1 MTDINAFSSVID
13 AAETNGEALV
23 IYDLDDR
30 VAYANAHHR
39 MLYEAIDFDSKPR
52 FSDIFLHCVET
63 RKFNHPDVYV
73 EPEQWLA
80 NAVNSRQQNPTLRFL
95 RRHRDNRV
103 FVIKSVLVE
112 GIGSYQ
118 TRSSLSPD
126 MVDGVSDYCSYDKT
140 GKPANNDPAVEL
152 SDLRGRMT
160 DITAALDAWRT
171 PCALVD
177 RLGQIRHFN
186 LAMGLL
192 LDHEDGLSIC
202 GPHLKAHHREDHER
216 MLGIIRRY
224 ANTRTGPGIATMR
237 VRRRSG
243 RAPYII
249 SVNATVPGVSLLP
262 HESAGAAMVLVA
274 DPDSGC
280 TVGTQTLRQLYGL
293 TELQAELAT
302 RLIRGDSSAKI
313 ANATGIPIEIFDACV
328 LEVMDRMGVDGPIAF
343 TQRMA
348 EIAGILNAHQKSG
361 W

>member
-1 MTDINAFSSVID
+1 MTDVSAFSSVID

-23 IYDLDDR
+23 IYDLEDR
-30 VAYANAHHR
+30 VAFANQQHR
-39 MLYEAIDFDSKPR
+39 VLYEAIDFDSKPR
-52 FSDIFLHCVET
+52 FSDIFLHCIET
-63 RKFNHPDVYV
+63 KKFNHPDVYT
-73 EPEQWLA
+73 EPEEWLA
-80 NAVNSRQQNPTLRFL
+80 NAVSSRLQNPTLRFL

-103 FVIKSVLVE
+103 FVIKSVRVD
-112 GIGSYQ
+112 GVGSYQ

-126 MVDGVSDYCSYDKT
+126 MVQGVSDYCSYDPN
-140 GKPANNDPAVEL
+140 GRPANSDPAVEL
-152 SDLRGRMT
+152 TDLRGRMT

-171 PCALVD
+171 PCVLVD

-192 LDHEDGLSIC
+192 LDHEDGLSIS
-202 GPHLKAHHREDHER
+202 GPLLKAHYKEDQER
-216 MLGIIRRY
+216 LLAIIRRY
-224 ANTRTGPGIATMR
+224 AKTRTGPGVATMR

-243 RAPYII
+243 RSPYII

-262 HESAGAAMVLVA
+262 HEEAGSALVLVA

-280 TVGTQTLRQLYGL
+280 TVGPQPLRQLYGL

-302 RLIRGDSSAKI
+302 RLIRGDSSAAI
-313 ANATGIPIEIFDACV
+313 AKATGIPMEIFDACV

-348 EIAGILNAHQKSG
+348 DIAGILNAHQQSG